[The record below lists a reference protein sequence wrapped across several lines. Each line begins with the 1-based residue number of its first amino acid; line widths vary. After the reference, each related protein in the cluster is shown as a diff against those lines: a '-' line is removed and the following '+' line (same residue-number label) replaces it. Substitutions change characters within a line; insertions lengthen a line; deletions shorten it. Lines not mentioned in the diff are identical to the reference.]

1 MQVLQLTIFHP
12 CTLDFIKLEQKEF
25 GIGSSPRSRKWMWLQ
40 QSLIVV
46 VNVAGFILGK
56 ETCKDIWAGNVAK
69 SLTKNAHI
77 ALMLQTAR
85 KAFRDIFFDVIRT
98 CQTFHNHL
106 KLWDDILPVLRRHW
120 IMHNSDMLH
129 HTAQK

>member
-1 MQVLQLTIFHP
+1 LQVLQLTISHP
-12 CTLDFIKLEQKEF
+12 WTLDFVKLEQKEF
-25 GIGSSPRSRKWMWLQ
+25 GIGSSCSRNRMWLQ

-77 ALMLQTAR
+77 ALTLQTAR

-106 KLWDDILPVLRRHW
+106 KLWDDVLPVLRQRW